1 MRCAKSFKRTWHN
14 FAPSTERILNRLAAL
29 LIALVALVPSM
40 AAAQVEPLIVQ
51 NAWMRKVPGADS
63 AAVYLVLRNASVHP
77 VVVVGV
83 RSPAA
88 SHVMV
93 HETSITDGQSRMRA
107 YDRLVIAPG
116 KSVAFEPGGLHIMLS
131 GFKSSILIGQTVPL
145 VLVLSN
151 GSTVA
156 VAAVVRPV
164 DAQ

>member
-1 MRCAKSFKRTWHN
+1 
-14 FAPSTERILNRLAAL
+14 
-29 LIALVALVPSM
+29 
-40 AAAQVEPLIVQ
+40 
-51 NAWMRKVPGADS
+51 MRKAPGADS
-63 AAVYLVLRNASVHP
+63 AAVYLVLRNTDVRP
-77 VVVVGV
+77 VIVVGV
-83 RSPAA
+83 RSPVA

-93 HETSITDGQSRMRA
+93 HETSTTGGQSRMRA

-116 KSVAFEPGGLHIMLS
+116 KSVSFEPGGLHIMLS
-131 GFKSSILIGQTVPL
+131 GFKRSILIGQTVPL

>member
-1 MRCAKSFKRTWHN
+1 M
-14 FAPSTERILNRLAAL
+14 IRLAAW
-29 LIALVALVPSM
+29 LVALVLLVPSL
-40 AAAQVEPLIVQ
+40 AGAQTEPLVVQ
-51 NAWMRKVPGADS
+51 NAWMRKAPGADS
-63 AAVYLVLRNASVHP
+63 AAVYLVLRNASVKP
-77 VVVVGV
+77 IVVVGV

-93 HETSITDGQSRMRA
+93 HETSNNGGQSRMRA

-116 KSVAFEPGGLHIMLS
+116 KSVSFEPGGLHVMMT
-131 GFKSSILIGQTVPL
+131 GFKRSVLIGQTVPL